1 MIDEHCRIAYAVVI
15 KIWSNVC
22 KAYRNIDSCDNSE
35 LGLRLLGPACD
46 LLRQTQPSL
55 PGSAQFLLSVIW
67 DTFTFESDKLRVLCR
82 IVGRNQYRSVTDAVF
97 GNRLPDHVFS
107 TGILP
112 TNCFLQCRLGSCIYA
127 HDSVL
132 SFLYRIV
139 GFVGIVGKNQIM

>member
-35 LGLRLLGPACD
+35 LGLTATDQAEAAARPISC
-46 LLRQTQPSL
+46 PL
-55 PGSAQFLLSVIW
+55 PGSTQFLLSVIW

-112 TNCFLQCRLGSCIYA
+112 TDCFLQCRLGSCIYA
-127 HDSVL
+127 RDSVL